1 MAWVT
6 QVCEPYCDANALM
19 GQTWRPSGLDLACM
33 LKSLHSLCAGH
44 GWAPVGPQ
52 LNLPHVKM
60 LFPTA
65 PTRPITCNMGMRM
78 PGVWGGGFGI
88 LHGAGGTHSQS
99 IQFACT
105 ILLTRDAHF
114 ASSMQLRFLP
124 FMPIQSNKI
133 YIPHLAG
140 WFDIV
145 SLERSALEEGLTGN
159 APQPEGLRESVDY
172 IHELIRKEVEAGI
185 PEDRIVVGGFS
196 QGGKVALCTMLDHV
210 PALAGCVGLSTWLQP
225 GVSVRSE
232 QTLQRPFFLAHGSAD
247 PLLPPFLAQHT
258 YDELHRLGTD
268 FLLSFGGGWLGHFH
282 WQVFGD

>member
-1 MAWVT
+1 
-6 QVCEPYCDANALM
+6 
-19 GQTWRPSGLDLACM
+19 
-33 LKSLHSLCAGH
+33 
-44 GWAPVGPQ
+44 
-52 LNLPHVKM
+52 
-60 LFPTA
+60 
-65 PTRPITCNMGMRM
+65 M
-78 PGVWGGGFGI
+78 P
-88 LHGAGGTHSQS
+88 
-99 IQFACT
+99 
-105 ILLTRDAHF
+105 
-114 ASSMQLRFLP
+114 
-124 FMPIQSNKI
+124 
-133 YIPHLAG
+133 G

-145 SLERSALEEGLTGN
+145 SLERSALEEGLKGN

-258 YDELHRLGTD
+258 YDELHRLGFKEIEFKIYPGMEHSSCYEELKD
-268 FLLSFGGGWLGHFH
+268 LEKFLLRSRGVSTVGVYEKSDL
-282 WQVFGD
+282 VNLALAYVSE